1 MFFKETKILTKP
13 EVLGF
18 IYSRYL
24 LNYTGTKEKILKRYF
39 SSLFVVKKRL
49 SQFIFPFD
57 HFTGY

>member
-39 SSLFVVKKRL
+39 SSLFVVSFL
-49 SQFIFPFD
+49 
-57 HFTGY
+57 